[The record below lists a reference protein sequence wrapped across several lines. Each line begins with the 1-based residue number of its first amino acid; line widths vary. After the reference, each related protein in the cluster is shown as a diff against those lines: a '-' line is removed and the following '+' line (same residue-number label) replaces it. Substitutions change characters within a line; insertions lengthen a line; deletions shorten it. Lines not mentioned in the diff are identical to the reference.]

1 MPARETFDAGAE
13 QAESGGRG
21 AGDELRQLAEL
32 LREAAQ
38 LADAEDH
45 DRRLVVMQALHDHP
59 AANDAERAE
68 AAHHIA
74 ISHAGKGDHETAAAW
89 HGYARQLPG
98 ATSDHHEVAE
108 AHSLRHGPKSET
120 HENPLHENSSAAHI
134 QAHLDHADQH
144 LASGNHGESIARHT
158 AIANHPNAN
167 SQQQAHAMSQAGHGH
182 AATGDHETA
191 GQWHRAAAQHPGAQD
206 HHRQA
211 AQDHHETHGQG
222 SRVHAESSSDDLRRH
237 VQRAEAHLNSGDM
250 ALALEILLLLLE
262 HGNADADT
270 QAHAFHLTARVHV
283 ANGDHAA
290 AAKHHKAAA
299 EHPGARAEHRDH
311 HEQHRNSHP
320 DHHVAA

>member
-1 MPARETFDAGAE
+1 MPSETFDTGAE

-21 AGDELRQLAEL
+21 AGDELRRLAEL

-45 DRRLVVMQALHDHP
+45 DRRLEVMQAVHDHP

-74 ISHAGKGDHETAAAW
+74 ISHAGKGDHQTAAAW

-98 ATSDHHEVAE
+98 ATSAHHEAAD
-108 AHSLRHGPKSET
+108 AHSARHGET
-120 HENPLHENSSAAHI
+120 HETPLHENSSAAHI
-134 QAHLDHADQH
+134 QAHLDHADEH

-158 AIANHPNAN
+158 AIANHPNAT
-167 SQQQAHAMSQAGHGH
+167 SAQQAHAMSQAGHGH
-182 AATGDHETA
+182 AATGDHESA

-211 AQDHHETHGQG
+211 AQDHHETYGAG
-222 SRVHAESSSDDLRRH
+222 SRVHGESTSDDLRRH
-237 VQRAEAHLNSGDM
+237 VQKAEAHLNSGEL
-250 ALALEILLLLLE
+250 ALALEILLLLME

-270 QAHAFHLTARVHV
+270 QAHAFHLTARVHE

-290 AAKHHKAAA
+290 AAHHHRAAA
-299 EHPGARAEHRDH
+299 EHPGARSEHRAG
-311 HEQHRNSHP
+311 HEQHRSEHP